1 MTLLFIPFYR
11 YTIERYSHPFFSGE
25 GPRARCPPSTGAKF
39 ADYGPELVSQLLAEQ
54 RRTRGVSDGAPRE

>member
-11 YTIERYSHPFFSGE
+11 YTIEWYSHPLFSGE

-39 ADYGPELVSQLLAEQ
+39 ADYGSEVSELLAEQ